1 MEVEKMDI
9 KKTIDDVVAKVKN
22 DPDLLK
28 KFQDDPVKTIES
40 LSGIDIP
47 DGMEDKIVA
56 GVKSALSGNTA
67 SGLIDK
73 VKNLL

>member
-1 MEVEKMDI
+1 MDI
-9 KKTIDDVVAKVKN
+9 KKTIDDVVVKVKN

>member
-1 MEVEKMDI
+1 MDI

>member
-1 MEVEKMDI
+1 MDI

-28 KFQDDPVKTIES
+28 KFQDDPVKTIEGI
-40 LSGIDIP
+40 SGIDIP

>member
-1 MEVEKMDI
+1 MDI

-28 KFQDDPVKTIES
+28 KFQEDPVKTLES

-73 VKNLL
+73 VKSLI

>member
-1 MEVEKMDI
+1 MEDI
-9 KKTIDDVVAKVKN
+9 KKKVDQIVAKLKADPSLMANFKN
-22 DPDLLK
+22 
-28 KFQDDPVKTIES
+28 DPVKTIEGI
-40 LSGIDIP
+40 SGIDIP

>member
-1 MEVEKMDI
+1 MDI

-28 KFQDDPVKTIES
+28 KFQADPVKTIES

>member
-28 KFQDDPVKTIES
+28 KFQADPVKTIES

>member
-1 MEVEKMDI
+1 MDI

-28 KFQDDPVKTIES
+28 KFQDDPVKTLES

>member
-1 MEVEKMDI
+1 MDI

-47 DGMEDKIVA
+47 DGLEDKIVA

>member
-1 MEVEKMDI
+1 MDI
-9 KKTIDDVVAKVKN
+9 KKTIDDIVTKVKN

-28 KFQDDPVKTIES
+28 KFQDDPVKTIEGI
-40 LSGIDIP
+40 SGIDIP

-56 GVKSALSGNTA
+56 GVKGALAGNTA

-73 VKNLL
+73 VKNLI